1 MSCRINNF
9 MRNCAWFRA
18 LLYFFI
24 AAIPAFITDIS
35 RYKNFSEIS
44 NVAAVIM
51 FSNFILQGFI
61 AVRAFIDQSIS
72 RTRQEKESKQVE
84 IING

>member
-1 MSCRINNF
+1 
-9 MRNCAWFRA
+9 MRDCVWLRA

-35 RYKNFSEIS
+35 RYKTFSDVS

-51 FSNFILQGFI
+51 MANFTLQGFI
-61 AVRAFIDQSIS
+61 AIRAFIDQSIS
-72 RTRQEKESKQVE
+72 RTKSEKKKDVE
-84 IING
+84 LING

>member
-1 MSCRINNF
+1 MNDRINNF
-9 MRNCAWFRA
+9 MRNSAWIRA

-35 RYKNFSEIS
+35 RYKNFSEVS

-51 FSNFILQGFI
+51 LSNFILQGLI

-72 RTRQEKESKQVE
+72 RTGQQKNSKGVE
-84 IING
+84 LING